1 MNKVRFM
8 RIPMTVIHQVEAI
21 SENRSMNAAVEQ
33 SELSW
38 MSVANGAA
46 VNPRRVNAPM
56 PTPYTANNAPTFL
69 RQR

>member
-1 MNKVRFM
+1 
-8 RIPMTVIHQVEAI
+8 
-21 SENRSMNAAVEQ
+21 MNAAVEQ